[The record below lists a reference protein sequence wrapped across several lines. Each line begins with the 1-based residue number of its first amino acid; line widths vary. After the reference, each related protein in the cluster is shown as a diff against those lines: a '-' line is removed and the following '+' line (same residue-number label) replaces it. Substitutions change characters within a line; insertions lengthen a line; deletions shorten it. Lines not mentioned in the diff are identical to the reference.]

1 MSKLDDGVFFLIT
14 EWEREY
20 NVDLDDEARAGLAG
34 LVTGLAIAA
43 ANSKVAEVIKEQ
55 TDAKARKLM

>member
-20 NVDLDDEARAGLAG
+20 NVDLDDEAREY
-34 LVTGLAIAA
+34 AA
-43 ANSKVAEVIKEQ
+43 AS
-55 TDAKARKLM
+55 